1 MGKKALEI
9 KRETALPLVSE
20 MIKSHQ
26 SLHFL
31 SLSIRQCIHVLN
43 VYLCMYICTF
53 LVLCLYFMV
62 LYIGNAHE
70 ETARQRSKGRSMAKF
85 IHYYTRYKAHGES
98 ALLESRYIQTGFDLT
113 AYVRSYLEYR
123 CIY

>member
-1 MGKKALEI
+1 
-9 KRETALPLVSE
+9 
-20 MIKSHQ
+20 
-26 SLHFL
+26 
-31 SLSIRQCIHVLN
+31 
-43 VYLCMYICTF
+43 
-53 LVLCLYFMV
+53 MV

-113 AYVRSYLEYR
+113 AMSAHILNIDVFINTTHVVFVVLQTTL
-123 CIY
+123 

>member
-1 MGKKALEI
+1 MKK
-9 KRETALPLVSE
+9 
-20 MIKSHQ
+20 
-26 SLHFL
+26 LHDKE
-31 SLSIRQCIHVLN
+31 
-43 VYLCMYICTF
+43 
-53 LVLCLYFMV
+53 
-62 LYIGNAHE
+62 AK
-70 ETARQRSKGRSMAKF
+70 ADPKF